1 MIRTITTS
9 IIAIGFAGTAFA
21 GTTFN
26 AKLETPMT
34 KAEKVVAAKVLW
46 NCSDDTCVAKL
57 KRNTV
62 NVRTCKKVVKEVGKV
77 AEFSN
82 DNGALN
88 ETELAECNTA
98 AKS

>member
-82 DNGALN
+82 DNGALT